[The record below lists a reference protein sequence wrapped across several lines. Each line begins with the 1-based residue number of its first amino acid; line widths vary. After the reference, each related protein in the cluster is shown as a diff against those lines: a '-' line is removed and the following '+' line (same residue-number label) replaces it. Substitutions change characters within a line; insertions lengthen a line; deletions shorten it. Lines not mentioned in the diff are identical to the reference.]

1 MKLTD
6 IESNVEFEIDP
17 AVIVA
22 IFDRRGY
29 TEVRTGAND
38 IFAEVGKY
46 KVLEPVPVIIDR
58 INKEKGNVQV

>member
-22 IFDRRGY
+22 VFDRRGY
-29 TEVRTGAND
+29 TEVRTGANEFFTD
-38 IFAEVGKY
+38 CGKY

-58 INKEKGNVQV
+58 INKERAR

>member
-22 IFDRRGY
+22 VFDRRGY
-29 TEVRTGAND
+29 TEVRTAAND
-38 IFAEVGKY
+38 LFAECGKY
-46 KVLEPVPVIIDR
+46 KVLEPVPVILDR
-58 INKEKGNVQV
+58 IGKEKRR